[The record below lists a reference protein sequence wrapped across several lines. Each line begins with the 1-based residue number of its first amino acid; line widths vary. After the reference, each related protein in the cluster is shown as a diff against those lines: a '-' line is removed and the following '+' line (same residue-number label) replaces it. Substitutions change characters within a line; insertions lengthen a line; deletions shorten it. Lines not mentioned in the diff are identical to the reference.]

1 MNRDLSHI
9 RQDFIK
15 EKLNEKELSQ
25 HPVTQFKI
33 WLNDAIDNKELEP
46 TAMTLSTVSAEG
58 IPSGRIVLL
67 KKVDVADGF
76 RFFTNYESKK
86 GHHLKNNNYA
96 ALSFFWPGLERQVRI
111 EGTIEK
117 ISDIESDNYFKSRPF
132 DSQLG
137 ATISP
142 QSQVIKSREELEG
155 LYEDAKKEKKELN
168 RPGNWGGYTLRPFE
182 IEFWQGRAGRLHDRI
197 RYKLRDNMWLR
208 ERLAP

>member
-1 MNRDLSHI
+1 MNRDLSYI
-9 RQDFIK
+9 RQDFTK
-15 EKLNEKELSQ
+15 EELDENKLSQ
-25 HPVTQFKI
+25 HPVTQFKL

-46 TAMTLSTVSAEG
+46 TAMTLSTVSPKG

-67 KKVDVADGF
+67 KKVDAEEGF

-86 GHHLKNNNYA
+86 GLHLKENNYA
-96 ALSFFWPGLERQVRI
+96 ALNFFWPGLERQVRI

-117 ISDIESDNYFKSRPF
+117 ILEAESDEYFKSRPK
-132 DSQLG
+132 DSQVG

-142 QSQVIKSREELEG
+142 QSQVINSREELESWF
-155 LYEDAKKEKKELN
+155 EDVQNEKKELS
-168 RPGNWGGYTLRPFE
+168 RPVNWGGYTLRPFE

-197 RYKLRDNMWLR
+197 RYTLTDGSWLK